1 MALLTPDD
9 LININ
14 KQLQEAD
21 SAVRRV
27 TGLDI
32 KGICKALYGTSQ
44 SSEKVGIVPVTS
56 GNGII
61 GNFSA
66 SLHAITQYFGFDS
79 FVTDSPDV
87 SGYYEA
93 VRNGA
98 EIILMA
104 DDTLSS
110 RITST
115 MEKSPITSLHR
126 HDLR

>member
-66 SLHAITQYFGFDS
+66 S
-79 FVTDSPDV
+79 
-87 SGYYEA
+87 
-93 VRNGA
+93 
-98 EIILMA
+98 
-104 DDTLSS
+104 
-110 RITST
+110 
-115 MEKSPITSLHR
+115 
-126 HDLR
+126 